1 MSIEYKK
8 GYCTLCRSRC
18 GTINQVKNDALIKVD
33 PDPEHPTGAAMCMK
47 GRAAPELVHNPDRI
61 KFPMK
66 RTTPKTDPDP
76 GWQRISWDEA
86 FEIVSDNLTEI
97 KKQSGAEAVAF
108 GLTTPSGTPMSDS
121 IDWVERFIRAFGS
134 PNICYGTEV
143 CNWHK
148 DHAHAFTF
156 GCGMPIADYSHAD
169 LIMLWGHN
177 PTNTWLSQANA
188 IGEGRKQGAR
198 KLVIDPRKTPLA
210 ASADVWL
217 QVKPGTDAAVAM
229 GLIRL
234 IISDDTFDQSFVRC
248 WTNAPFLVRSDNL
261 TLLKATDCAAIVT
274 EHDDYV
280 VWNSQQQQPMAYNRD
295 LAIEDNIGA
304 ELALSGQYQIHLKDG
319 TTIVCHPSFALLKQ
333 ECEHYTADHVA
344 AISGVKA
351 QDLIKAAKLIASS
364 NRVAYHAWTGI
375 AQQLN
380 ATQTERAI
388 AILYAL
394 TGSFDQQGGNRRYT
408 QPPINKMNGLD
419 LITKEQQA
427 KALGLKERPL
437 GPAKLGWVGTRDMY
451 QAITTAKPYKV
462 RGLVAF
468 GGNLLLSQAD
478 TELGIQAFQQLEFHV
493 HCDLFETPTARYAD
507 VLLPVNTPWERE
519 AIRVGFEINAE
530 AVSHIQLRQQMVTR
544 RGESKSDTEIVF
556 ALAKKLGMGDAFF
569 NGDIEAAWDYMLHP
583 LGLTVAQL
591 RKTPAGISF
600 PLHQLTQQYRHL
612 CQGKVNGFDTPSK
625 RVEIYS
631 ETLLNAGYAP
641 LPTMIQSNVVDTA
654 FPLILTS
661 VKNGYYCHSQHRN
674 LVSLRKRAPLPMA
687 FISHTVAKEKG
698 IDNGNWII
706 IKTAEGQ
713 AHFCASVTSDMADNV
728 VAAEYGWWQACDD
741 IGRDGFSISSLGS
754 SNYNRLIS
762 ARTTDVISGSVPMRA
777 GCCDI
782 ELATKQASNRGSW
795 SEKIAFVI
803 SKKKLLVNGVMEI
816 IFTAND
822 NRQLPDYLAG
832 QHISVCVHQGTEKE
846 MVRAY
851 SLTGTAQVAGRTSYS
866 IAVRHQTG
874 IDEQGNAVEGKMS
887 SYLHKYLQQG
897 DIVYLSAPSGNF
909 TLPQCIDYPVV
920 IFAGGIGITPFI
932 SFLESIQDA
941 ETMPEV
947 WLYYANRNSDTHAF
961 ADRLKILTNRMHK
974 LHIINHYNEPLTCD
988 NKGDDYASTEFIS
1001 ATVVTDAV
1009 IEQRAR
1015 FYLCG
1020 PEPMMQSITQQLI
1033 ERGVARF
1040 DIFSE
1045 AFQAQSVVK
1054 IESNQK
1060 FKVTFLRSKK
1070 DDTTWTSADGSILEF
1085 GEKMKIAMPSG
1096 CRVGQCES
1104 CAVRIVSGQV
1114 IHLNGQQPEDPKM
1127 CLACQAIPSSDLILD
1142 I

>member
-8 GYCTLCRSRC
+8 GYCSLCRSRC
-18 GTINQVKNDALIKVD
+18 GTINQVKNDKLIKVE
-33 PDPEHPTGAAMCMK
+33 PDPTHPTGAAMCMK
-47 GRAAPELVHNPDRI
+47 GRAAPELVHNPNRI
-61 KFPMK
+61 QFPMK
-66 RTTPKTDPDP
+66 RTTPKTNPDP

-86 FEIVSDNLTEI
+86 LDIVSENLTKI

-108 GLTTPSGTPMSDS
+108 GVTTPSGTPMSDS
-121 IDWVERFIRAFGS
+121 IDWVERFIHAFGS

-156 GCGMPIADYSHAD
+156 GCGMPIADYSNAD

-188 IGEGRKQGAR
+188 IGEGRKRGAR
-198 KLVIDPRKTPLA
+198 TLVIDPRKTPLA

-229 GLIRL
+229 GLIQL
-234 IISDDTFDQSFVRC
+234 MITDDMFDQSFVRC
-248 WTNAPFLVRSDNL
+248 WTNAPFLVRSDDQ
-261 TLLKATDCAAIVT
+261 TLLKAIDCAEITIA
-274 EHDDYV
+274 DGDYV
-280 VWNSQQQQPMAYNRD
+280 VWNTQQQQLMSYNSD
-295 LAIEDNIGA
+295 LVIADNLGA
-304 ELALSGQYQIHLKDG
+304 ELALSGQYPIPLKDG
-319 TTIVCHPSFALLKQ
+319 TTVVCQPSFSLLKQ
-333 ECEHYTADHVA
+333 ACEYYTADQVE

-351 QDLIKAAKLIASS
+351 PDLLKAAKLIASS
-364 NRVAYHAWTGI
+364 HRVAYHAWTGI

-394 TGSFDQQGGNRRYT
+394 TGSFDQQGGNRRYI

-419 LITKEQQA
+419 LMTKQQRA

-437 GPAKLGWVGTRDMY
+437 GPAKQGWIGTRDMY
-451 QAITTAKPYKV
+451 QAIITAKPYKV
-462 RGLVAF
+462 RGFVAF

-478 TELGIQAFQQLEFHV
+478 TELGIEAFQQLEFHV
-493 HCDLFETPTARYAD
+493 HCDLFETPTTRYAD

-519 AIRVGFEINAE
+519 AIRAGFEINAE
-530 AVSHIQLRQQMVTR
+530 AVSHIQLRQQMVTS
-544 RGESKSDTEIVF
+544 RGEAKSDTEIVF
-556 ALAKKLGMGDAFF
+556 ALAKKLGMGNVFF
-569 NGDIEAAWDYMLHP
+569 NGDIEAAWDHMLHP

-591 RKTPAGISF
+591 RKKPAGISF
-600 PLHQLTQQYRHL
+600 PLQQSTLQYRHL
-612 CQGKVNGFDTPSK
+612 HQGKVNGFDTPSK

-641 LPTMIQSNVVDTA
+641 LPEIKQSNAVDVA
-654 FPLILTS
+654 LPLLLTS
-661 VKNGYYCHSQHRN
+661 VKNGYYCHSQQRN

-687 FISHTVAKEKG
+687 FISRSVATKKG
-698 IDNGNWII
+698 INNGDWII

-713 AHFCASVTSDMADNV
+713 AHFCVSVDPDLEDNV

-741 IGRDGFSISSLGS
+741 IGRDGFPVSGLGS

-762 ARTTDVISGSVPMRA
+762 ARKTDAISGSVPMRV

-782 ELATKQASNRGSW
+782 ALSTELVSNRRPWAG
-795 SEKIAFVI
+795 KIAFVI
-803 SKKKLLVNGVMEI
+803 TKKKWLANGVMEI
-816 IFTAND
+816 TFTAND

-832 QHISVCVHQGTEKE
+832 QHISLCVNQGTAAE
-846 MVRAY
+846 MTRAY
-851 SLTGTAQVAGRTSYS
+851 SLTGAAQVADRTHYT
-866 IAVRHQTG
+866 ITVRHQTG
-874 IDEQGNAVEGKMS
+874 RDEQGNIVEGKMS
-887 SYLHKYLQQG
+887 SYLHQHLQQG
-897 DIVYLSAPSGNF
+897 DIVHLSAPSGNF
-909 TLPQCIDYPVV
+909 TLPQNIDYPVV

-932 SFLESIQDA
+932 SFLESISEP

-947 WLYYANRNSDTHAF
+947 WLYYANLNSDTHAF
-961 ADRLKILTNRMHK
+961 ADRLNALAHRMPK
-974 LHIINHYNEPLTCD
+974 LHIINHYNDPLPRD
-988 NKGDDYASTEFIS
+988 NKGEDYATSELIT
-1001 ATVVTDAV
+1001 AAVVSDTLL
-1009 IEQRAR
+1009 EQRAR

-1020 PEPMMQSITQQLI
+1020 PEPMMQAITEQLI
-1033 ERGVARF
+1033 ERDVAKF

-1054 IESNQK
+1054 IKTNQQ
-1060 FKVTFLRSKK
+1060 FKVKFLRSKK
-1070 DDTTWTSADGSILEF
+1070 DDVTWTSADGSILDF
-1085 GEKMKIAMPSG
+1085 GDKMKIAMPSG

-1114 IHLNGQQPEDPKM
+1114 IHLNGKQPEDPQM
-1127 CLACQAIPSSDLILD
+1127 CLACQAIPTSDLILD